1 MTPEMERTEL
11 IARESIRALLAAYTW
26 AGDRGRSG
34 AVAACFTADG
44 VLDVGAHGGTW
55 EGRATIEAELDA
67 VAERVAASG
76 DAPTRVNHHVS
87 SIDIELCD
95 PTSAR
100 VRSYFCVYTE
110 AGADHWGSYRD
121 DVVLDAADGGWR
133 FARRTVRVTGT
144 APGSRF
150 ATDRAAGGPA
160 AD

>member
-1 MTPEMERTEL
+1 MRVEPRPTHRRRRGP
-11 IARESIRALLAAYTW
+11 SPDRAA
-26 AGDRGRSG
+26 DRRRG
-34 AVAACFTADG
+34 
-44 VLDVGAHGGTW
+44 
-55 EGRATIEAELDA
+55 
-67 VAERVAASG
+67 
-76 DAPTRVNHHVS
+76 
-87 SIDIELCD
+87 D

-150 ATDRAAGGPA
+150 AADLAPEGPPPG
-160 AD
+160 